1 MSANGEMTQS
11 VAAQSTTDTPTKDTP
26 TKDAPTAAEFTKTG
40 PVKKEKRTARS
51 FLDVLITD
59 RMWLLAGLI
68 VVLIVATTI
77 ADAAGVLV
85 APFTVRY
92 LSVSLIALVPLA
104 LLALAETFVILS
116 GRSGIDLSVGGLVS
130 ISGMFFGSLVVDRS
144 MSVVLAAIITLVF
157 ATVLGALN
165 GYLVGFLG
173 FPPLIATLA
182 TGYAFSS
189 IALVVHDG
197 APYSDPTLTTLNGL
211 TSGMGPGVLAIPWH
225 VVTVLLPVGVLA
237 WMALSKMRW
246 GRAQYAV
253 GTSDSAARYSAIN
266 QKLTRA
272 SAYAVAGL
280 LSGIAALVNVA
291 QFASARP
298 DAGTA
303 GNGLALPAITIAVL
317 GGVAIAGGVG
327 KIGGALMAALFV
339 TWMNAIIL
347 ITFPGSFGSR
357 VQLLALGL
365 VLIGAVLLNQ
375 VAAKR
380 RAP

>member
-1 MSANGEMTQS
+1 MTSNVNTS
-11 VAAQSTTDTPTKDTP
+11 VQPTKDTVP
-26 TKDAPTAAEFTKTG
+26 E
-40 PVKKEKRTARS
+40 KKERASSVVK
-51 FLDVLITD
+51 VLTTD
-59 RMWLLAGLI
+59 RMWLL
-68 VVLIVATTI
+68 VVLIVLLITATAI
-77 ADAAGVLV
+77 ADGLRLLV

-130 ISGMFFGSLVVDRS
+130 IAGMFFGSMVVDHGIS
-144 MSVVLAAIITLVF
+144 IVLAAFITVVF
-157 ATVLGALN
+157 ATLLGALN
-165 GYLVGFLG
+165 GFLVGFLG

-189 IALVVHDG
+189 IALVMHDG
-197 APYSDPTLTTLNGL
+197 APYSDPKLTGMNEL
-211 TSGMGPGVLAIPWH
+211 TAGIGPGALAIPWH
-225 VVTVLLPVGVLA
+225 VVTVLLPVGLLA

-246 GRAQYAV
+246 GRSLYAV

-266 QKLTRA
+266 QKLVRA

-280 LSGIAALVNVA
+280 LAGITALVNVA

-347 ITFPGSFGSR
+347 IAFPGSFGSR
-357 VQLLALGL
+357 VQLLALGI

-375 VAAKR
+375 AAAR
-380 RAP
+380 HQAT